1 MEHGCTVPPVV
12 DKSRVLDVRPLR
24 CLKPEFLSPPQAPP
38 FVCAPPFGP
47 FPPGFSPIY
56 PFSTPQGS
64 QISPDQNRQNSAQ
77 TRPTSNQ
84 EWGSPL
90 SQPGQTPPG
99 PARVH
104 APAPIRSYRKPNPE
118 SETLEFSGASNGD
131 VGFSMENGGQK
142 RKKTKRI
149 VDGKGLS
156 KDFVVGHSW
165 FQRDDGNREAVDYAL
180 MAYDALRRRLSQVED
195 AKEAPGGGNKSAH
208 LTAGKILMS
217 KGVRTNM
224 KKRIGL
230 VPGVEIGDVF
240 FFRFE
245 MCLVGLHSQP
255 MNGIDTM
262 ALRGEKGEE
271 PVAISI
277 VSSGVY
283 DDDAE
288 DKDVLIYSGQ
298 GGNVNNKDKEVA
310 DQKLERGNL
319 ALERSLHHANAVRVI
334 RGMKD
339 TINQTAKVYV
349 YDGLYTIRESWT
361 EKGKSG
367 CNIFKYKLVRLPGQT
382 SAFAIWQSLRK
393 WKEGLTSRTGLVLPD
408 LTSGAESIPVSLV
421 NEVDDEKG
429 PAYFTYFPGLK
440 YSKSF
445 KLLQPSL
452 GCNCHKA
459 CLPGDLNCSCIRQ
472 NGGDFPYTANGV
484 LVSRTP
490 LVHECGP
497 TCPCFPNC
505 KNRVSQTGLKLRM
518 EVFKTTSRGWGLR
531 SWDPIRAGSF
541 ICEFAG
547 EVIESLNGN
556 EEENDEYVFDT
567 NRRYNSSFKWN
578 YEPKLLDKET
588 TDESTEEYKIPSR
601 LVISAKTVGNV
612 ARFLNHSCCPNVFWQ
627 PVIYEHNNESF
638 LHIAFFAIK
647 HIPPMTELTYDYGI
661 TQSETQG
668 KKKCL
673 CASSK
678 CRGYFG

>member
-1 MEHGCTVPPVV
+1 
-12 DKSRVLDVRPLR
+12 
-24 CLKPEFLSPPQAPP
+24 
-38 FVCAPPFGP
+38 
-47 FPPGFSPIY
+47 
-56 PFSTPQGS
+56 
-64 QISPDQNRQNSAQ
+64 
-77 TRPTSNQ
+77 
-84 EWGSPL
+84 
-90 SQPGQTPPG
+90 
-99 PARVH
+99 
-104 APAPIRSYRKPNPE
+104 
-118 SETLEFSGASNGD
+118 
-131 VGFSMENGGQK
+131 
-142 RKKTKRI
+142 
-149 VDGKGLS
+149 
-156 KDFVVGHSW
+156 
-165 FQRDDGNREAVDYAL
+165 
-180 MAYDALRRRLSQVED
+180 
-195 AKEAPGGGNKSAH
+195 
-208 LTAGKILMS
+208 
-217 KGVRTNM
+217 
-224 KKRIGL
+224 
-230 VPGVEIGDVF
+230 
-240 FFRFE
+240 
-245 MCLVGLHSQP
+245 
-255 MNGIDTM
+255 
-262 ALRGEKGEE
+262 
-271 PVAISI
+271 
-277 VSSGVY
+277 
-283 DDDAE
+283 
-288 DKDVLIYSGQ
+288 VLIYSGQ

-673 CASSK
+673 YDNANVILLLQLQILLLMPSIAFADTIAGVSGAKETRERAFSNSEVEQYEEKASREEKVNCNYSHRVHSSIRTR
-678 CRGYFG
+678 CDI